1 MLTEKDLAAVRR
13 YYLEVFNQKKE
24 SLLDELAVPDYV
36 EHNPFPGHGQ
46 GIAGLRQ
53 RVALLQSAFL
63 ANFTIEDMITED
75 DKVVVRWTN
84 PVVHHGTFFGIPP
97 TGKHITVQGIDIIR
111 VQDGKMAEHWDVVDL
126 LSVLQ
131 QLGAFPQPAGPAA

>member
-1 MLTEKDLAAVRR
+1 MSAEKDQATVRR

-46 GIAGLRQ
+46 GIAGLYQ
-53 RVALLQSAFL
+53 RVGMLQSAFR
-63 ANFTIEDMITED
+63 ANFTIEDMIVEG

-84 PVVHHGTFFGIPP
+84 QVVHQGTFFGIPA
-97 TGKHITVQGIDIIR
+97 TGKRVTVQGIDIIR
-111 VQDGKMAEHWDVVDL
+111 MRDGKMAEHWDVVDL

-131 QLGAFPQPAGPAA
+131 QLGAFPQPSGPAA